1 MFPIDL
7 SAMTSFQLS
16 GIDPQPLRP
25 LFDLDP
31 AALAAH
37 GAVRVIASSDH
48 GFPCRIS
55 LRDAA
60 QGEELLL
67 LPYWHQ
73 PAASPYRACGPIF
86 VRRQAAAARLAV
98 DEVPPYV
105 ANRLIS
111 LRAYNHGD
119 GIAAAEVLEG
129 KEVAAWLHERLGDR
143 HTAYVHLHN
152 ARYGCYSCRADRVD

>member
-1 MFPIDL
+1 M
-7 SAMTSFQLS
+7 ASFLLS
-16 GIDPQPLRP
+16 GIDPRPLRP
-25 LFDLDP
+25 LFDLDD

-37 GAVRVIASSDH
+37 GAVRCVASSDH

-60 QGEELLL
+60 VGDELLL

-73 PAASPYRACGPIF
+73 PADSPYRASGPVF
-86 VRRQAAAARLAV
+86 VRREAVPARLGG

-105 ANRLIS
+105 SRRLIS

-119 GIAAAEVLEG
+119 RIAAAEVLEG
-129 KEVAAWLHERLGDR
+129 HDVAPWLRERLADR
-143 HTAYVHLHN
+143 HIAYVHLHN
-152 ARYGCYSCRADRVD
+152 ARYGCYSCRADRVS